1 LYFILIEFI
10 LKIHL
15 KFGVRL
21 NKNKIMKFGI
31 EAASIYVPQIYLSI
45 KDLAEKRNIE
55 PEKLE
60 LGLGLKKMAV
70 LDVHEDTAT
79 IAANALLQLFKD
91 YNLNPSEIGRI
102 YLGTESALDGAKPTA
117 TYAVQLVENVITEQ
131 FGERAFKH
139 TDVVDM
145 TFACVGGVD
154 ALHNCL
160 DFVRANPTQKAIVI
174 AADYAKYGLEST
186 GEYTQGAGAVAMLV
200 SSNPSLIELDNVW
213 GIGMESVFDFFK
225 PHQTTNNKEI
235 LSALETTKSEIELF
249 SDEPVFEGQYSNECY
264 KDRVREAYFDLK
276 EKKNEQGKLYDNWK
290 YIAFHLP
297 YAFQG
302 KRMFSDVF
310 SLENGEEN
318 TNENLKAISKSD
330 AYKTLVKEK
339 IEPTQRASSEIGNM
353 YTASIFTAFLSALQV
368 SNDNNEELEGET
380 IGFIAY
386 GSGSKS
392 KVFEGKIGSGW
403 KSVIEKINL
412 FENLNN
418 RKPITFE
425 QYQDLHNKNLNE
437 SIDKSKGFALE
448 RIESENPNLKGARYY
463 TYQG

>member
-1 LYFILIEFI
+1 
-10 LKIHL
+10 
-15 KFGVRL
+15 
-21 NKNKIMKFGI
+21 MKYGI
-31 EAASIYVPQIYLSI
+31 EAASIYVPRTYLPI
-45 KDLAEKRNIE
+45 KDLAVQRNID

-70 LDVHEDTAT
+70 LDAHEDTAT
-79 IAANALLQLFKD
+79 IAANALLKLIIDF
-91 YNLNPSEIGRI
+91 NLNPAEIGRV

-117 TYAVQLVENVITEQ
+117 TYAVQLVESVLVEN
-131 FGERAFKH
+131 FGARAFKN

-154 ALHNCL
+154 ALHNSI
-160 DFVRANPTQKAIVI
+160 DYVRVNPGKKAIVI

-186 GEYTQGAGAVAMLV
+186 GEYTQGAGAVALLI
-200 SSNPSLIELDNVW
+200 SNQPDVISFDNVW
-213 GIGMESVFDFFK
+213 GVGMESVFDFFK
-225 PHQTTNNKEI
+225 PHQSTTNVEVLN
-235 LSALETTKSEIELF
+235 ALGTTKSEIEIF

-264 KDRVREAYFDLK
+264 KDRVREAYFDFK
-276 EKKNEQGKLYDNWK
+276 AKANFEGKLYDNWR

-318 TNENLKAISKSD
+318 TNENLKIISKSD
-330 AYKTLVKEK
+330 AYKALVKEK
-339 IEPTQRASSEIGNM
+339 IEPTQRASSDIGNM

-368 SNDNNEELEGET
+368 SSDNNEELEGKV

-392 KVFEGKIGSGW
+392 KVFQGTVGKEW
-403 KSVIEKINL
+403 KNVMNKVNL
-412 FENLNN
+412 FNYLED
-418 RKPITFE
+418 RTAITFE
-425 QYQDLHNKNLNE
+425 QYQDLHNKKLSA
-437 SIDKSKGFALE
+437 SIDDSKGFALE
-448 RIESENPNLKGARYY
+448 RIEKENPDLRGARYY
-463 TYQG
+463 TFKG